1 MAEAAHPDFETRFCK
16 PMNQLGISEDFNS
29 YIFGQFFGKT
39 AKGSDAL
46 ERCPTSRTFPEAFD
60 DPDFGIMSDSFGGFK
75 DPLPNWDGV
84 TIPVPDPE
92 PSIDGYRA
100 LYYDEV
106 GQLSYP
112 PPNTTLWL
120 PATIR
125 RDYPTSPGK
134 ITITFNVFGLFA
146 VSAGRSLS
154 FFDILDD
161 KPCDATLMH
170 GAYFEG
176 DELKP
181 TDCDES
187 HYKKITGTPDTE
199 IDTYLLEPPL
209 FKMGEHEI
217 PRFRSFPIIY
227 NSEGSIDCYYEKN
240 EDWNNPEAEEPVKF
254 VPAWSKDDT
263 GKWLPDAD
271 VKSLYRDKYRNFFDF
286 LRMTD
291 EELAET
297 DPAPTTEDLWTHYML
312 THKAQCPHDAILGV
326 AESIQNSRHDIVF
339 RFGPIGNPH
348 FDFTNDL
355 GSNVLVK
362 WNCYQDYFY
371 DGADK
376 LEVTIT
382 KYQQYIPGEG
392 WPLDEG
398 RESFNELELENYAA
412 TAPIK
417 WYHEVFEEYTE
428 SAPDEGTITLETYYA
443 KAYIKCGMHP
453 GIIAFQDRPAAL
465 ARILQGIVEIHTPG
479 RTYDAQGFWWRA
491 EPPGTYPA

>member
-1 MAEAAHPDFETRFCK
+1 MTEAAHPDFETRFCK
-16 PMNQLGISEDFNS
+16 PMNRTGISPDFNS
-29 YIFGQFFGKT
+29 YIFGEFFGKT

-60 DPDFGIMSDSFGGFK
+60 DEEFSLGGAVYGGFS
-75 DPLPNWDGV
+75 DPLPNWDGDE
-84 TIPVPDPE
+84 TPVPDPE
-92 PSIDGYRA
+92 PDIDDY
-100 LYYDEV
+100 LYQPYGD
-106 GQLSYP
+106 YP
-112 PPNTTLWL
+112 APNTTIWI
-120 PATIR
+120 PAVIFTT
-125 RDYPTSPGK
+125 YPTSSGK
-134 ITITFNVFGLFA
+134 ASISFNVFSPSTFHDLF
-146 VSAGRSLS
+146 
-154 FFDILDD
+154 DNN
-161 KPCDATLMH
+161 PCDATLMH

-176 DELKP
+176 DDLKP

-240 EDWNNPEAEEPVKF
+240 EDWNNPAAEEPIKF
-254 VPAWSKDDT
+254 VPAWSKSDAD
-263 GKWLPDAD
+263 KWLPDAD
-271 VKSLYRDKYRNFFDF
+271 VKSLYRDKYRNFFGF

-291 EELAET
+291 DELAET

-326 AESIQNSRHDIVF
+326 AESIQNARHDIVF
-339 RFGPIGNPH
+339 RFGAIGDPH
-348 FDFTNDL
+348 FDFWNDL
-355 GSNVLVK
+355 GFSRVLVK
-362 WNCYQDYFY
+362 WNCFEDYFY

-392 WPLDEG
+392 WPLDEW
-398 RESFNELELENYAA
+398 RENFNELELENYAA

-428 SAPDEGTITLETYYA
+428 SIPDEGTITLETYYA

-453 GIIAFQDRPAAL
+453 GIIAFQGRPAAL

-491 EPPGTYPA
+491 EPPGTYTQ

>member
-1 MAEAAHPDFETRFCK
+1 MAEAAHPDFETRFCR
-16 PMNQLGISEDFNS
+16 PMNPLGISVDFNS

-39 AKGSDAL
+39 ANGSDAL
-46 ERCPTSRTFPEAFD
+46 ERCPTSRTFPVGFSAF
-60 DPDFGIMSDSFGGFK
+60 PSAGMAAYGGFS
-75 DPLPNWDGV
+75 DPLPSWDGD
-84 TIPVPDPE
+84 TIPVPGVE
-92 PSIDGYRA
+92 PDLDDYVTTYA
-100 LYYDEV
+100 D
-106 GQLSYP
+106 YP
-112 PPNTTLWL
+112 TANDTLWL
-120 PATIR
+120 PAIIF
-125 RDYPTSPGK
+125 RDGATSAGK
-134 ITITFNVFGLFA
+134 LSINFKLFGLHPGETGNAFI
-146 VSAGRSLS
+146 
-154 FFDILDD
+154 DIADD
-161 KPCDATLMH
+161 NPCDATLMH

-176 DELKP
+176 DELK
-181 TDCDES
+181 TEDCEES

-199 IDTYLLEPPL
+199 IDAYLLEPPL

-227 NSEGSIDCYYEKN
+227 NAEGSIDCYYEKN
-240 EDWNNPEAEEPVKF
+240 EDWNNPEAEEPIKF

-263 GKWLPDAD
+263 DKWLPDAD
-271 VKSLYRDKYRNFFDF
+271 VKSLYRDKYRNFLVF

-326 AESIQNSRHDIVF
+326 AESIQNARHDIVF
-339 RFGPIGNPH
+339 RFGPIGYPH

-362 WNCYQDYFY
+362 WNCYQDYVY
-371 DGADK
+371 DGDDK

-392 WPLDEG
+392 WPLDEW
-398 RESFNELELENYAA
+398 REDFNELELENYAA

-428 SAPDEGTITLETYYA
+428 SVPDEGTITLETYYA

-453 GIIAFQDRPAAL
+453 GIIAFQNRPAAL

-491 EPPGTYPA
+491 EPPGTYA